1 MLTKLKYA
9 GVSRKK
15 LLHIYSLFVRSS
27 AEFSSVAWHDNLTLA
42 QKNAVE
48 RLQVV
53 SLKVIMGKDG
63 TRKADGHFDFEES
76 LRMNKLTSLF
86 SRMLDFGGKC
96 VQHPSLSKIFPLN
109 RAVFEDPHSVRS
121 REMYHVNH
129 ARTAVYQHSAIP
141 AIQRRLNQQ
150 FVYSP
155 SV

>member
-63 TRKADGHFDFEES
+63 PRKHDGHFDYEEC
-76 LRMNKLTSLF
+76 LRMNKLTSLI
-86 SRMLDFGGKC
+86 SRREQRMLDFGEKC
-96 VQHPSLSKIFPLN
+96 IKHPSLSKIFPLN
-109 RAVFEDPHSVRS
+109 TAVSED
-121 REMYHVNH
+121 
-129 ARTAVYQHSAIP
+129 RTA
-141 AIQRRLNQQ
+141 
-150 FVYSP
+150 
-155 SV
+155 

>member
-1 MLTKLKYA
+1 MKLNTDKAKYILYTRMQEDFATRFTLDNAYVERHKAIKLLGVWIDEQPGCWETNTKQLLRRTYANISMLTKLKYA

-63 TRKADGHFDFEES
+63 PRKHDGHFD
-76 LRMNKLTSLF
+76 
-86 SRMLDFGGKC
+86 
-96 VQHPSLSKIFPLN
+96 
-109 RAVFEDPHSVRS
+109 
-121 REMYHVNH
+121 
-129 ARTAVYQHSAIP
+129 
-141 AIQRRLNQQ
+141 
-150 FVYSP
+150 
-155 SV
+155 